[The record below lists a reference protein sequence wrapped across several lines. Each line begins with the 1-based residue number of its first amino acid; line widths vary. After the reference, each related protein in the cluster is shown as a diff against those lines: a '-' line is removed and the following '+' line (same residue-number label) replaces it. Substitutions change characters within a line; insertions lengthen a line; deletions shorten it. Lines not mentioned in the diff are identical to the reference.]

1 MTTRDISV
9 TLPSSTVYVS
19 GTVNGV
25 DKTFTLTG
33 TLDSSTIWTAEVD
46 RVQSD
51 IYVCSITA
59 ISSNGSSTTIETTLY
74 YGILNLITDRTL
86 EDVNFTRRLN
96 ELGFMYLDT
105 DEIEQLRLDQKG
117 AYNASDL
124 NRVESTVQYL
134 AERLAIT
141 GNHPVVDVK
150 TVWTNKEWV
159 TASESERYL
168 HNIKMLRNVLA
179 IPSNLPEVPQ
189 DLEDLYYT
197 EANDIE
203 RILEMIDEM
212 ITNIS
217 KSWYY
222 SNDLFS
228 GEV

>member
-1 MTTRDISV
+1 MNGYIYLAD
-9 TLPSSTVYVS
+9 VS
-19 GTVNGV
+19 GILLTDSQGV
-25 DKTFTLTG
+25 FLIDA
-33 TLDSSTIWTAEVD
+33 SSVML
-46 RVQSD
+46 Q
-51 IYVCSITA
+51 
-59 ISSNGSSTTIETTLY
+59 
-74 YGILNLITDRTL
+74 LITDRTQ
-86 EDVNFTRRLN
+86 EDVNFIRKLN

-105 DEIEQLRLDQKG
+105 DEIEQLQLDQKG

-124 NRVESTVQYL
+124 NRVESFVQYL
-134 AERLAIT
+134 AEKMDIT
-141 GNHPVVDVK
+141 GNHPIVNVK

-159 TASESERYL
+159 TVSESQRYL
-168 HNIKMLRNVLA
+168 HNIKVLRNVLA
-179 IPSNLPEVPQ
+179 VPGNLPEVPQ